1 MIATKALR
9 CTSYGLDC
17 SLLLRVLQNF
27 DRFVAEGHVFGGADG
42 GDDEEAEDDDD
53 EDDEDDG
60 DANGVEGLPSI
71 RRITKLDMYSVDE
84 MSDAFSSA
92 ASAGVLSRSVFA
104 AVFSGLIR
112 DAGGDA
118 EGARDVVDALFN
130 IFDTDGNGVVDM
142 KELASG
148 LSVLC
153 AGHRDDKA
161 QAAFALF
168 DENGDGFISVEEMSR
183 YMTSVFK
190 VLYET
195 QPETAQAIGVGPEE
209 LAAVTTEQCFD
220 EADLNHDGRLS
231 FEEFKRWYS
240 KSGGMF

>member
-1 MIATKALR
+1 
-9 CTSYGLDC
+9 
-17 SLLLRVLQNF
+17 
-27 DRFVAEGHVFGGADG
+27 
-42 GDDEEAEDDDD
+42 
-53 EDDEDDG
+53 
-60 DANGVEGLPSI
+60 
-71 RRITKLDMYSVDE
+71 
-84 MSDAFSSA
+84 
-92 ASAGVLSRSVFA
+92 
-104 AVFSGLIR
+104 
-112 DAGGDA
+112 
-118 EGARDVVDALFN
+118 
-130 IFDTDGNGVVDM
+130 M

-231 FEEFKRWYS
+231 FDEFKRWYS